1 MNATPSAPSTPTR
14 WEHAILRVPGLRST
28 PPPAASPR
36 VFAPHRALW
45 LAAEC
50 LGLKA
55 MLIAAQA
62 RITTLEKWPRA
73 VLWLADECRGLK
85 AMLIAAQTR
94 ITALEEEQRTAQ
106 AQHSRDA
113 EKIAELHRR
122 NEALTRALHR
132 TACAG

>member
-1 MNATPSAPSTPTR
+1 MNVTPSTPPAPTR
-14 WEHAILRVPGLRST
+14 WEHAILRVPGLRS
-28 PPPAASPR
+28 AALPQPSPR

-55 MLIAAQA
+55 MLIAAQ
-62 RITTLEKWPRA
+62 
-73 VLWLADECRGLK
+73 
-85 AMLIAAQTR
+85 TR
-94 ITALEEEQRTAQ
+94 ITALEEWQRAAE

-113 EKIAELHRR
+113 EKIADLHRR
-122 NEALTRALHR
+122 NGELTRALHR